1 MNGFLIID
9 KEKNMTSR
17 DIDNQVMGI
26 FNTKK
31 VGHLGTLDPLATGVL
46 VIAVGSALKVI
57 SLIENARKKYL
68 ATIKL
73 GIQTDTLDI
82 GGKVLK
88 TSEKRASKE
97 ELIEV
102 LNSLV
107 GDNYLKVPK
116 YSAVKVAGKK
126 LYEYARANE
135 EVTLPTKLMHIYSAN
150 LISYKEDEYLIEFDV
165 SYGSYI
171 RSIIDEIGNRL
182 SIAMTMSELRRTQS
196 GDFKI
201 EDAVKLDDV
210 NEKSLISIL
219 DVLNDFSKVEVSDEL
234 KNKIL
239 TGAILERQ
247 DEKYPLV
254 FIDKNKEVLAI
265 YKVYEKD
272 ENFIKPLKVIYS
284 KNFNE

>member
-135 EVTLPTKLMHIYSAN
+135 EVALPTKLMHVYSAN

-265 YKVYEKD
+265 YKLYEKD
-272 ENFIKPLKVIYS
+272 EKFIKPLKVIYS

>member
-82 GGKVLK
+82 SGKILK

-135 EVTLPTKLMHIYSAN
+135 EVALPTKLMHVYSAN

-265 YKVYEKD
+265 YKLYEKD
-272 ENFIKPLKVIYS
+272 EKFIKPLKVIYS